1 MSKVAPGNPGGL
13 PLISDEER
21 AFRVLVSL
29 GGVANGRQLAK
40 ALGITGPH
48 ATHEV
53 GQIMRNLVPGRVER
67 LADSVYK
74 VRGTPSLKH

>member
-1 MSKVAPGNPGGL
+1 M
-13 PLISDEER
+13 ISNEER
-21 AFRVLVSL
+21 AFQALVSL
-29 GGVANGRQLAK
+29 GGIANGRQLAK

-67 LADSVYK
+67 LGEGVYRVK
-74 VRGTPSLKH
+74 GSLMKMAIQ

>member
-1 MSKVAPGNPGGL
+1 V
-13 PLISDEER
+13 ISNEER
-21 AFRVLVSL
+21 AFHALVSL
-29 GGVANGRQLAK
+29 GGIANGRQLAK

-53 GQIMRNLVPGRVER
+53 GQIMRDLVPSRVER

>member
-1 MSKVAPGNPGGL
+1 MISKA
-13 PLISDEER
+13 EK
-21 AFRVLVSL
+21 AFRILMRL

-40 ALGITGPH
+40 ALGITGPN

-67 LADSVYK
+67 LGDGVYRIK
-74 VRGTPSLKH
+74 PSLLKAIR

>member
-1 MSKVAPGNPGGL
+1 M
-13 PLISDEER
+13 ISDEER
-21 AFRVLVSL
+21 AFRALVSL
-29 GGVANGRQLAK
+29 GGVANGQQLAK

-67 LADSVYK
+67 LGDGVYRVK
-74 VRGTPSLKH
+74 TRPIQ